1 MRTHALTFL
10 LIATFPIGT
19 FAQKVD
25 VGYDKG
31 VDFQKF
37 KTYAWAEPSMP
48 PTRPLLYA
56 KVADT
61 VDYELEQKGL
71 SRVERDGD
79 LILVPAG
86 GMEFGL
92 NMPAG
97 TPILPTYGGAPPAV
111 NATMWTGATTGGNLM
126 APYVPEGTLAL
137 TFVDRVGNQVVWSGT
152 VKEKLDIEQK
162 DKSLKRIDKAIAKLL
177 KKFPPPKK

>member
-1 MRTHALTFL
+1 MRAYVLPPV
-10 LIATFPIGT
+10 LIALFSIGA

-31 VDFQKF
+31 ADFQKF
-37 KTYAWAEPSMP
+37 KTYAWAQPTMP

-56 KVADT
+56 KIVDS

-71 SRVERDGD
+71 TRVDKDGD

-92 NMPAG
+92 NMAAG
-97 TPILPTYGGAPPAV
+97 TPILPTHEGAPAAV

-126 APYVPEGTLAL
+126 APYVPEGSLAL
-137 TFVDRVGNQVVWSGT
+137 TFVDRVGNTVVWSGT

-162 DKSLKRIDKAIAKLL
+162 NKSLQRIDRAIAKLL